1 MSKKNQLTTS
11 DHLKFEEYQRLLAAL
26 HKDKKYFWEMF
37 AVLSFCTACRVS
49 DVLRFRWCDVLN
61 AKQCTVCEKKT
72 SKSRM
77 IPFNMEVA
85 TKFRQLY
92 RLMGEP
98 DKSGYIFSNK
108 GDKPITVQF
117 INRKLK
123 EFKDIYELDIDNF
136 STHTFRKT
144 FGRYVY
150 DQNNHS
156 AESLLLLNQILNHS
170 NLNVTKRYIGIT
182 AEEIGN
188 VFQSINLCW
197 K

>member
-1 MSKKNQLTTS
+1 
-11 DHLKFEEYQRLLAAL
+11 
-26 HKDKKYFWEMF
+26 
-37 AVLSFCTACRVS
+37 
-49 DVLRFRWCDVLN
+49 
-61 AKQCTVCEKKT
+61 
-72 SKSRM
+72 
-77 IPFNMEVA
+77 MEVA